1 MPRLLLSL
9 AMLGMMLGLPS
20 LHANAAS
27 AAAGLRVAQA
37 VPAIQADYRHHHWHH
52 RRWDHGRWHYWD

>member
-1 MPRLLLSL
+1 
-9 AMLGMMLGLPS
+9 MLGMMLGLPS